1 MLPLALMARRLGG
14 VQVTSV
20 GVVRTIMFTD
30 LVGSTELNVR
40 TGDIA
45 YLDLLDRHNK
55 ILRRRLRQFDGVEL
69 KHTGD
74 GIGSWFSSP
83 SAACECALAT
93 RDDLAE
99 HNASYP
105 ETPLFVRFGLASGT
119 PIPHEGDLYGVSMSL
134 AARMC
139 QQASPNEVLV
149 SADVAAEAAAGRL
162 AFRPLQPVSLKGF
175 PEPVP
180 AFAVGRRVTNS
191 LRTSTTV

>member
-1 MLPLALMARRLGG
+1 M
-14 VQVTSV
+14 
-20 GVVRTIMFTD
+20 
-30 LVGSTELNVR
+30 
-40 TGDIA
+40 
-45 YLDLLDRHNK
+45 
-55 ILRRRLRQFDGVEL
+55 

-93 RDDLAE
+93 REDLAD

-134 AARMC
+134 AAAHVPAGIAERGAC
-139 QQASPNEVLV
+139 LRG
-149 SADVAAEAAAGRL
+149 VAAEAAAGRL

-180 AFAVGRRVTNS
+180 AFAVGRRD
-191 LRTSTTV
+191 

>member
-1 MLPLALMARRLGG
+1 
-14 VQVTSV
+14 
-20 GVVRTIMFTD
+20 MFTD

-93 RDDLAE
+93 REDLAE

-149 SADVAAEAAAGRL
+149 SADVAAEAADRATCVSPAPAGFVEGISRT
-162 AFRPLQPVSLKGF
+162 ASPPS
-175 PEPVP
+175 PS
-180 AFAVGRRVTNS
+180 AAATNS